1 MRSAARAW
9 HKSSGGGSLLVH
21 CSAGVGRAGTFIAVD
36 YAITELEST
45 HNVDVLKVVS
55 RLRKDR
61 NGMVQTFEQAEFAQ
75 RAAIAHAR
83 GECSANPIL
92 VCPTSFPLL
101 LKLPSLPLVHTT
113 TITGYSCT
121 RIPAHSLAQPHIHPS
136 SPTTSTANTTTTTT
150 TTRAAGHGKSVAH
163 TESPSARGGYVEVA
177 DSTTHAVDPSLNT
190 VDGDEDEIPEGFGRG
205 DSVRSENPVGFGRNR
220 DSVRS
225 AMSDDYGFGGGGAF
239 ESDSRRSSVRST
251 EFSGFDRR
259 DSVMSNGSEYGF
271 GATDGGES
279 ITDPGIAL
287 RPPPWGGGGA
297 ASSSSQ
303 RSSGSGARHSNAPSA
318 HRPPSR

>member
-1 MRSAARAW
+1 LSRPSSHSAQPLHTREVSAAPVRFSYAP
-9 HKSSGGGSLLVH
+9 HSSPSSLNYHHCHSYTGLPDRSLV
-21 CSAGVGRAGTFIAVD
+21 
-36 YAITELEST
+36 
-45 HNVDVLKVVS
+45 
-55 RLRKDR
+55 
-61 NGMVQTFEQAEFAQ
+61 
-75 RAAIAHAR
+75 
-83 GECSANPIL
+83 
-92 VCPTSFPLL
+92 
-101 LKLPSLPLVHTT
+101 
-113 TITGYSCT
+113 
-121 RIPAHSLAQPHIHPS
+121 QPHINPL
-136 SPTTSTANTTTTTT
+136 SPTTSTVNTIITTTTTT

-190 VDGDEDEIPEGFGRG
+190 VNDDEDEIPEGFGRG

-225 AMSDDYGFGGGGAF
+225 AMSNDYGFGGGGAF

-251 EFSGFDRR
+251 EFLGFDRR

-303 RSSGSGARHSNAPSA
+303 RSSGNGARHSNAPSA